1 MLLGKALIEGEEMT
15 ELAGVLVG
23 NYFLLECLAR
33 EGITEKYCAR
43 PTTKGGYDV
52 VLRLFRP
59 QFPDPTSFRE
69 CFAEE
74 VEKVWRCRHEHIQP
88 LLEFGAGED
97 LLYCAT
103 VLSEEETLEQYLK
116 RRPGQVL
123 PVPHALNYAS
133 QLCAALQ
140 YAHEQGIVHG
150 NIQASSVLMRD
161 QEHVM
166 LTHFGMRSAYVDG
179 QPLVSQINEGNAAY
193 IAPEQALGIIRPA
206 SDVYAMGV
214 LLFRLLS
221 GKLPYDGEDAEEIA
235 LLHANEP
242 IPSLRALRPDLPE
255 ALELVV
261 RVALSKSP
269 EARFASPA
277 ALAQALHSAVLPESQ
292 FVIPEAPERRIAVRS
307 RRTHFRWSHVASFL
321 ALSMLLFS
329 LFGVSIFVFSLPQR
343 IYDLMGLPF
352 LNIGRSG
359 MSSHMPGNGSS
370 TLHATPTTYA
380 ATPTATDRVRMNLT
394 PTVNVTPVIKGTIDV
409 TPDVSPIPSAFNCVS
424 GTLSMNGSQYLGALL
439 QQVDGDY
446 QKLCPKMT
454 ISLGTRGNRYAL
466 NALQKNL
473 IDVAATDLSVRP
485 GRNLTDHAIGA
496 MLYGIILS
504 PDVHIGDLSSAT
516 IQDIYQGRITNWSDV
531 GGPDEPITVLQRPA
545 NDTVTA
551 IFRTFVLNGASEEVK
566 GIRLKKG
573 WAQAVAQTPGA
584 VSYVSLADAQAANVS
599 LVAINGVL
607 PGVQALVQGSY
618 PFWGVEYLYT
628 QGDGSAQFQAFLSF
642 LVSEQEAQVFTH
654 MGAVPISMLSQD
666 VLASHIPGPEI

>member
-1 MLLGKALIEGEEMT
+1 MA

-69 CFAEE
+69 GFANE

-88 LLEFGAGED
+88 LLEFGAGGD

-103 VLSEEETLEQYLK
+103 VLSEEETLEHYLK

-123 PVPHALNYAS
+123 PVSQALNYAS

-193 IAPEQALGIIRPA
+193 IAPEQALGMIRPA

-221 GKLPYDGEDAEEIA
+221 GKLPYDGENAEAIA
-235 LLHANEP
+235 LLHANEA

-269 EARFASPA
+269 EARFANPA
-277 ALAQALHSAVLPESQ
+277 ALAQALHSAVL
-292 FVIPEAPERRIAVRS
+292 
-307 RRTHFRWSHVASFL
+307 
-321 ALSMLLFS
+321 
-329 LFGVSIFVFSLPQR
+329 
-343 IYDLMGLPF
+343 
-352 LNIGRSG
+352 
-359 MSSHMPGNGSS
+359 
-370 TLHATPTTYA
+370 
-380 ATPTATDRVRMNLT
+380 
-394 PTVNVTPVIKGTIDV
+394 
-409 TPDVSPIPSAFNCVS
+409 
-424 GTLSMNGSQYLGALL
+424 
-439 QQVDGDY
+439 
-446 QKLCPKMT
+446 
-454 ISLGTRGNRYAL
+454 
-466 NALQKNL
+466 
-473 IDVAATDLSVRP
+473 
-485 GRNLTDHAIGA
+485 
-496 MLYGIILS
+496 
-504 PDVHIGDLSSAT
+504 
-516 IQDIYQGRITNWSDV
+516 
-531 GGPDEPITVLQRPA
+531 
-545 NDTVTA
+545 
-551 IFRTFVLNGASEEVK
+551 
-566 GIRLKKG
+566 
-573 WAQAVAQTPGA
+573 
-584 VSYVSLADAQAANVS
+584 
-599 LVAINGVL
+599 
-607 PGVQALVQGSY
+607 
-618 PFWGVEYLYT
+618 
-628 QGDGSAQFQAFLSF
+628 
-642 LVSEQEAQVFTH
+642 
-654 MGAVPISMLSQD
+654 
-666 VLASHIPGPEI
+666 